1 MRIKDIEP
9 HLNQLKLKIREI
21 RLEGKNQVHW
31 VICSEPNYIPN
42 EKDPEDVTL
51 VVFDRDGKAYTLPH
65 FHFPEEVSDIHLM
78 EMPLQGGK
86 KVVCVNEEPAMFR
99 EEMYDLPL

>member
-1 MRIKDIEP
+1 MRINDIEP
-9 HLNQLKLKIREI
+9 HLNQLNLKIREI

-51 VVFDRDGKAYTLPH
+51 VVFDREGKVYTLPH

-78 EMPLQGGK
+78 EKSLQGGK
-86 KVVCVNEEPAMFR
+86 KAVFVNDELVMFR
-99 EEMYDLPL
+99 EEIYDLPV